1 VGELIRSRT
10 GTFRF
15 AVPEGISTFEQR
27 AIEAALEVYLRRL
40 SRRPAPWAL
49 GGRAEGLHLGALQ
62 LRFQSTRP
70 WTEIRLNPYTRRGA
84 DPRIGRGDTR

>member
-1 VGELIRSRT
+1 VEMIRSRS

-15 AVPEGISTFEQR
+15 EVPEGLSDLQKR
-27 AIEAALEVYLRRL
+27 AIDAGLEAYLRRL

-70 WTEIRLNPYTRRGA
+70 WTEVRLNPYTRRGA
-84 DPRIGRGDTR
+84 DPRVGRGDTR

>member
-1 VGELIRSRT
+1 MGEMIRSRS
-10 GTFRF
+10 GAFRF
-15 AVPEGISTFEQR
+15 EVPEGLSDPQKG
-27 AIEAALEVYLRRL
+27 AVEAALEAYLRRL